1 MSLGRAGVVVTIANA
16 VINLLAYLVPLLGAR
31 YLTAGDLGALAT
43 AMALYAIATVP
54 GVGLQTA
61 IAVSVARGD
70 APANLGRVSAA
81 TAGLC
86 AAALL
91 LAAPILVTALDLPVA
106 VPFLLAAT
114 TVPIVLGCR
123 SLGELQG
130 GSRFTGLAVA
140 MGVLALARYGG
151 VVIGLVA
158 GLGLVGSLT
167 LGLVIAWVLL
177 PVLSAMIKVSVR
189 SFLLLDGRSARG
201 ARRGPRV
208 GPVGS
213 LDHGANRLSERA
225 VFTAAT
231 ATLAMLAASYADLI
245 LARYVLSAAD
255 SGAYAVGAV
264 LTRGAIWAPQVVT
277 VVALPRLAQG
287 HRRTLAIG
295 LAVLS
300 AVGLGL
306 VAVTAL
312 LSDLAVTLAGGA
324 DYRHL
329 AGYAPWFAALGAA
342 YAVIFFL
349 LNAQIAQSARWPS
362 APLWVAVA
370 ALAVAVVLL
379 PTPTIGTVL
388 ACAVAAALAAAL
400 AMTAL
405 ASRRP
410 VCPASDSPRAA
421 ATHDPTP

>member
-70 APANLGRVSAA
+70 APANLGWVSAA

-86 AAALL
+86 AGALL
-91 LAAPILVTALDLPVA
+91 LATPLLVTALDLPLA

-130 GSRFTGLAVA
+130 ASRFSGLAVA
-140 MGVLALARYGG
+140 MAVLALARYGG

-167 LGLVIAWVLL
+167 LGLVIAWLLL
-177 PVLSAMIKVSVR
+177 PALSFMIKASFK
-189 SFLLLDGRSARG
+189 SFLLLEGR
-201 ARRGPRV
+201 P
-208 GPVGS
+208 
-213 LDHGANRLSERA
+213 DHGKGRLSERA

-295 LAVLS
+295 MAVLS
-300 AVGLGL
+300 GVGLVL

-312 LSDLAVTLAGGA
+312 LSDLAVTLAGGP
-324 DYRHL
+324 DYQHIS
-329 AGYAPWFAALGAA
+329 GYALWFAALGAA
-342 YAVIFFL
+342 YSVIFFL

-362 APLWVAVA
+362 APLWCAVA
-370 ALAVAVVLL
+370 ALGVAVVLL
-379 PTPTIGTVL
+379 PAPTIGSVL
-388 ACAVAAALAAAL
+388 ACALAAALAAAL
-400 AMTAL
+400 AMTILTARHGRLPAPPAAL
-405 ASRRP
+405 A
-410 VCPASDSPRAA
+410 ASLAEKPS
-421 ATHDPTP
+421 